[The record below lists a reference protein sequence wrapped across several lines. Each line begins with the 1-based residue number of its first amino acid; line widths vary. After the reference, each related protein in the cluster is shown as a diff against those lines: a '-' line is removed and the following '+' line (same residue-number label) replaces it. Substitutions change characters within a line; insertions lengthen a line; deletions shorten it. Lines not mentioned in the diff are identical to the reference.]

1 MADLADEIVVE
12 RQDTV
17 YGGRYFARLPDG
29 SEAELTYRNI
39 DAKTIV
45 ADHTGVPPQ
54 FRNKGIALELVRA
67 LVENARRERFRIVP
81 QCSYVAAEFR
91 RHPEWSD
98 LRA

>member
-12 RQDTV
+12 REDTV
-17 YGGRYFARLPDG
+17 YGGRYFVRLPDS
-29 SEAELTYRNI
+29 SEAELTFRRI
-39 DAKTIV
+39 DAKAIV
-45 ADHTGVPPQ
+45 ADHTGVPPRY
-54 FRNKGIALELVRA
+54 RNQGIALKLVQT
-67 LVENARRERFRIVP
+67 LIDDARRERFRIVP